1 MTWSRNLDKNAF
13 TAEKT
18 RFKQGLP
25 VEKKALLAIAFISV
39 FLLSAIA
46 RTQFIRVAT
55 ADPLIEERYE
65 SPPIV
70 SIHSPANGADV
81 SSVLLNFTVTK
92 PVDWLSTPISFSYSG
107 GLSQK
112 LFSVYFYID
121 GNFCGSVTPNSN
133 LLSPFS
139 YSLLL
144 TNLTDGSHTLVVRAD
159 STGVVRNWISSTV
172 YSVPIDSVFATANF
186 TLDSAPPNVSFSSV
200 DKTYTMSEFPLD
212 FTLNESVCEISY
224 VLDGQESVTVSGNTT
239 LANLA
244 FGEHNVTVY
253 ATDNVGNI
261 GSETI
266 TFTIAEPEP
275 EPFPTTLVIA
285 VVITMVVG
293 VGLLVYFKKRKREL
307 GGQRM
312 SKSVA
317 LLQVFWL
324 NSKKTRGAAKHE

>member
-92 PVDWLSTPISFSYSG
+92 SVDWLSTPISFSYSG

-121 GNFCGSVTPNSN
+121 GNFYGSVAPNSN

-186 TLDSAPPNVSFSSV
+186 TLDSTPPNVSFLSV
-200 DKTYTMSEFPLD
+200 DTAYTTSEFSLD

-224 VLDGQESVTVSGNTT
+224 VLDGQESVKVSGNTT

-244 FGEHNVTVY
+244 YGEHNVTVY

-266 TFTIAEPEP
+266 TFTIEEPEP
-275 EPFPTTLVIA
+275 EPFPSTHVIA
-285 VVITMVVG
+285 SIITAAIVG
-293 VGLLVYFKKRKREL
+293 VGLLVYFKKRKR
-307 GGQRM
+307 
-312 SKSVA
+312 
-317 LLQVFWL
+317 
-324 NSKKTRGAAKHE
+324 

>member
-1 MTWSRNLDKNAF
+1 
-13 TAEKT
+13 
-18 RFKQGLP
+18 
-25 VEKKALLAIAFISV
+25 VEKKALLTIAFISV

-46 RTQFIRVAT
+46 RTQFISLAT

-70 SIHSPANGADV
+70 SIHSPANGAYV

-92 PVDWLSTPISFSYSG
+92 SVDWLSTPISLSYSG

-112 LFSVYFYID
+112 LVSVYFYID
-121 GNFCGSVTPNSN
+121 GNFYGSVTPNSN
-133 LLSPFS
+133 LSSPFR

-172 YSVPIDSVFATANF
+172 YSVPIDSSIATAHF
-186 TLDSAPPNVSFSSV
+186 TLDSTPPNVSFLSAE
-200 DKTYTMSEFPLD
+200 KAYTMSEFPLN

-224 VLDGQESVTVSGNTT
+224 VLDGQENVTVSGNTT
-239 LANLA
+239 LTNLTY
-244 FGEHNVTVY
+244 GEHNVTVY

-266 TFTIAEPEP
+266 TFTIAEREP
-275 EPFPTTLVIA
+275 EPFPTAILVASVITVA
-285 VVITMVVG
+285 VVI
-293 VGLLVYFKKRKREL
+293 GLLVYFKKRRAMS
-307 GGQRM
+307 GG
-312 SKSVA
+312 
-317 LLQVFWL
+317 
-324 NSKKTRGAAKHE
+324 